1 MTNYKIVKSVKEAF
15 KQMRTDNQTT
25 FWYVRDLKKWCFRG
39 GNESCTILCPFPN
52 LDEHPEL
59 LEIEIEEEN
68 EDSE

>member
-1 MTNYKIVKSVKEAF
+1 MTVYKIVKSVKEAF

-25 FWYVRDLKKWCFRG
+25 FWYVRELRKWCFRG
-39 GNESCTILCPFPN
+39 DNDSCHDLHPYPN

-68 EDSE
+68 EEGE